1 MRVAG
6 VQGELTA
13 MESFFLK
20 KKKKP
25 LLKQTLIQ
33 ILFIFFLLKIKIKDP

>member
-13 MESFFLK
+13 MESFFK
-20 KKKKP
+20 KKNNQP

-33 ILFIFFLLKIKIKDP
+33 MLFIFFLLKIKIKDP